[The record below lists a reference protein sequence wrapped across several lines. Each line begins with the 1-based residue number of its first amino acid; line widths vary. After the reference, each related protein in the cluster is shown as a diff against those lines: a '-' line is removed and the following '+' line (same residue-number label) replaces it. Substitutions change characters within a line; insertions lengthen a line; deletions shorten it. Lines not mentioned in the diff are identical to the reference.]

1 MPFHWPVV
9 PFVSWLGLLYLFIPV
24 INPLDDDN
32 CPCASRFHP
41 INTDL
46 STHPPLSQCIRFS
59 LQLPCTPEHTY
70 QVIVACAAVTYI
82 DKRKQRKGGWVDISF
97 RLYISQSSCYYFFLF
112 RIFWL
117 MYDSDCLAALSHRN
131 TDLSV
136 LTSLCVCHT
145 TRWIQN
151 ALNRFDRRPMS
162 LAVAFVGTPTI
173 PEYFGYPSL
182 KGVTGINIHVM
193 FGSLC
198 VFEWKWKWQPI
209 SIPIRPIHTPGLI
222 SNRLG
227 D

>member
-1 MPFHWPVV
+1 MTIVPVHPDSTPSTPICPLTPHCRNVSDFHCNCRALQ
-9 PFVSWLGLLYLFIPV
+9 SIHTRSLWLVQLSHTLINGNSEREGEWTYLSV
-24 INPLDDDN
+24 YTSANH
-32 CPCASRFHP
+32 R
-41 INTDL
+41 
-46 STHPPLSQCIRFS
+46 
-59 LQLPCTPEHTY
+59 
-70 QVIVACAAVTYI
+70 VTI
-82 DKRKQRKGGWVDISF
+82 
-97 RLYISQSSCYYFFLF
+97 FLF

-198 VFEWKWKWQPI
+198 VFE
-209 SIPIRPIHTPGLI
+209 
-222 SNRLG
+222 
-227 D
+227 